1 MKTFTNNS
9 EYKFKKKNKKL
20 SPIMNFIIQ
29 IVSSLLSSVTTIFS
43 FSLMA
48 INLLALFITF
58 S

>member
-48 INLLALFITF
+48 INFLIKYF
-58 S
+58 SC